1 MISRT
6 TTPFTMIDP
15 LLLPL
20 PTSIE
25 TERLILRVPQAGD
38 GPALHAAV
46 CESQPELRQFLSA
59 LPWVAHPSTTE
70 AAEARSR
77 TGAANFLLRTH
88 QSFHLFEKSSG
99 QLLGGAGLLRTA
111 WDIPKTEVGYWMRS
125 ACAGRGFARE
135 AVQALVDYAFTQ
147 MRVVRV
153 ELIADE
159 ANLASRRVAERCS
172 FELEGILRQDRRATD
187 GSLRNT
193 CVYAR
198 LRPAP

>member
-1 MISRT
+1 MIN
-6 TTPFTMIDP
+6 PQ
-15 LLLPL
+15 LLSL
-20 PTSIE
+20 PTTLE
-25 TERLILRVPQAGD
+25 TERLLIRVPQEGD

-46 CESQPELRQFLSA
+46 CESLPALRQFLSA
-59 LPWVAHPSTTE
+59 LPWVANPGTPE
-70 AAEARSR
+70 DAEVRSR
-77 TGAANFLLRTH
+77 TGAAHFVMRTH
-88 QSFHLFEKSSG
+88 QPFHLFEKSTG

-111 WDIPKTEVGYWMRS
+111 WDTPKTEVGYWIRS
-125 ACAGRGFARE
+125 SCAGRGYTQE
-135 AVQALVDYAFTQ
+135 AVLALVDYAFQQ
-147 MRVVRV
+147 MQVVRV

-159 ANLASRRVAERCS
+159 ANLASRRVAERCL

>member
-1 MISRT
+1 MVSRT

-59 LPWVAHPSTTE
+59 LPWVAHPSTPE

-77 TGAANFLLRTH
+77 TGAANFLLRTV
-88 QSFHLFEKSSG
+88 
-99 QLLGGAGLLRTA
+99 

-135 AVQALVDYAFTQ
+135 AVEALVDYAFTQ